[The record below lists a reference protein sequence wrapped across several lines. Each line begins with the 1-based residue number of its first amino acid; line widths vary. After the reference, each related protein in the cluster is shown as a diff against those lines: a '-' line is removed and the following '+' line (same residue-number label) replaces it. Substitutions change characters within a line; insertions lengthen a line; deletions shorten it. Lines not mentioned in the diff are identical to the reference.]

1 MSAGDHVRMSAGVRW
16 PRSCFPVL
24 IAGVTLAC
32 TAAPGASTSETGA
45 DATSTG
51 AAAATA
57 SGTAASTSTAA
68 DGTTSPTSGGSPDL
82 PPARLC
88 NGDAA
93 LCERR
98 FDEVA
103 FPCTHNAFAAYEEG
117 FQQLNGNQKH
127 GVAQQLADGVRCMML
142 DVQDD
147 AGETVLC
154 HGPCTLGRLNHLE
167 LLLEIAAFLDAHP
180 DEVLTII
187 YQDDIA
193 ADRIVVDLED
203 SGLAARTFT
212 HLPGEPWPTLG
223 ALIDADTR
231 LLVTAENGGPPPA
244 YYHHVWDLTWDTPY
258 TFHSI
263 EEFNCSLNRGAID
276 NDLFLVNHWVSSV
289 IDTPSLGDASTANA
303 FEVLHG
309 RAAQCQKETGQLPNF
324 LAVDFYDRGDLF
336 AAVRALNGLP

>member
-1 MSAGDHVRMSAGVRW
+1 MFVAACAGAS
-16 PRSCFPVL
+16 
-24 IAGVTLAC
+24 
-32 TAAPGASTSETGA
+32 GASTGETGA
-45 DATSTG
+45 AGTSGGTAVTSGPGTSTG
-51 AAAATA
+51 ASETD
-57 SGTAASTSTAA
+57 ASTSA
-68 DGTTSPTSGGSPDL
+68 PTSGGPDL
-82 PPARLC
+82 PPARAC

-103 FPCTHNAFAAYEEG
+103 FPCTHNAFAAIEEG
-117 FQQLNGNQKH
+117 FGAINGNQNH

-193 ADRIVVDLED
+193 VDRIVVDLED
-203 SGLAARTFT
+203 SGLAARTYT
-212 HLPGEPWPTLG
+212 HVIGEPWPTL
-223 ALIDADTR
+223 AEMIDADTR

-258 TFHSI
+258 TFHSAD
-263 EEFNCSLNRGAID
+263 EFNCSLNRGAMG
-276 NDLFLVNHWVSSV
+276 NDLFLVNHWVSTV
-289 IDTPSLGDASTANA
+289 IDTPSQADAKVVNV
-303 FEVLHG
+303 FDVLYG
-309 RAAQCQKETGQLPNF
+309 RASQCQKETGQLPNF

>member
-1 MSAGDHVRMSAGVRW
+1 MVAA
-16 PRSCFPVL
+16 
-24 IAGVTLAC
+24 AAAC
-32 TAAPGASTSETGA
+32 TAEPGASTVETGA
-45 DATSTG
+45 AETSSG
-51 AAAATA
+51 AGGTMDPGTTA
-57 SGTAASTSTAA
+57 SVSETAASTTA
-68 DGTTSPTSGGSPDL
+68 PTSGGGPDL

-117 FQQLNGNQKH
+117 FAQINGNQNH
-127 GVAQQLADGVRCMML
+127 GVAQQLVDGVRCMML

-147 AGETVLC
+147 ADETVLC

-193 ADRIVVDLED
+193 VERIVVDLED
-203 SGLAARTFT
+203 SGLAAKTYT
-212 HLPGEPWPTLG
+212 HTPGEPWPTL
-223 ALIDADTR
+223 AAMIDADTR

-244 YYHHVWDLTWDTPY
+244 FYHHVWDLTWDTPY
-258 TFHSI
+258 TFHSAD
-263 EEFNCSLNRGAID
+263 EFNCSLNRGNQS

-289 IDTPSLGDASTANA
+289 IDTPSQADAKIVNV
-303 FEVLHG
+303 FDVLYG
-309 RAAQCQKETGQLPNF
+309 RASQCQKETGQLPNF
-324 LAVDFYDRGDLF
+324 VAVDFYDRGDLF

>member
-1 MSAGDHVRMSAGVRW
+1 MVAA
-16 PRSCFPVL
+16 
-24 IAGVTLAC
+24 AAAC
-32 TAAPGASTSETGA
+32 TAESGASTGETGA
-45 DATSTG
+45 VGTG
-51 AAAATA
+51 SGAGGTTDPGMTA
-57 SGTAASTSTAA
+57 SGSDTAAST
-68 DGTTSPTSGGSPDL
+68 TTPTGGSGLDL

-117 FQQLNGNQKH
+117 FAPINGNQNH
-127 GVAQQLADGVRCMML
+127 GVAQQLEDGVRCMML

-147 AGETVLC
+147 ADETVLC
-154 HGPCTLGRLNHLE
+154 HGPCSLGRLNHLE
-167 LLLEIAAFLDAHP
+167 LLLEISAFLDAHP

-193 ADRIVVDLED
+193 AERIVVDLED
-203 SGLAARTFT
+203 SGLAAKVYT
-212 HLPGEPWPTLG
+212 HAPGDGWPTL
-223 ALIDADTR
+223 AAMIDADTR
-231 LLVTAENGGPPPA
+231 LLVTAENGGPPPP

-263 EEFNCSLNRGAID
+263 DEFNCSLNRGATS
-276 NDLFLVNHWVSSV
+276 NDLFLVNHWVGSV
-289 IDTPSLGDASTANA
+289 IDTPSQMDAKLANV
-303 FEVLHG
+303 FDVLYG
-309 RAAQCQKETGQLPNF
+309 RASQCQKETGQLPNF